1 MSSTDEWAKPL
12 ADELVSEFRVNS
24 LDYVRSTTAYDPA
37 TGEVTTVDVTIP
49 AAGAVLKMSNLNE
62 GGVAGPQELIA
73 WVDLTTL
80 NNIWPTAGDYLT
92 YEGKTWKLIT
102 IAPAYAGDL
111 RYAAKLT
118 ARSS

>member
-37 TGEVTTVDVTIP
+37 TGDVTTVDVTIP
-49 AAGAVLKMSNLNE
+49 AAGAVLKMSNVGM
-62 GGVAGPQELIA
+62 GGASGPQTMQA

-80 NNIWPTAGDYLT
+80 NNIWPTTGDYLI
-92 YEGKTWKLIT
+92 YQAKTWKVIS
-102 IAPAYAGDL
+102 IDPAYAGDL